1 MHVEKTK
8 YVKRVEDDEIYSE
21 IRSLVNSYFQKY
33 KLRKTGSP
41 FLYLRGVILFIV
53 ALISYLILLNS
64 SQYIIVQASYLSFG
78 LCLLILGMT
87 LGHDAAHH
95 CLTGKLRWDNKIFQ
109 TIFILQGL
117 NPSWWKMKHN
127 SSHHPYPN
135 ISDLDS
141 DLEIT
146 SFLRLSPFQK
156 SRNIHKLQYLYA
168 PFLYIFSSLIWIV
181 VYDFKLLFKTKHGN
195 LILRKNDSG
204 IYTFLIIKIVYFL
217 LYLVI
222 PIYFSSL
229 PAFKIVMAFLTMHGI
244 LSLFVTFTFFIS
256 HHVTYT
262 HYTYCDHQQ
271 NINTSWLEQ
280 QITSTVDFHPQS
292 KFFNCVFGGFNT
304 HVAHHLFPS
313 VSHVHYPVLTQI
325 IKSVL
330 REKNIK
336 YQAITFVG
344 GICAHLKH
352 LKNLGQAA

>member
-1 MHVEKTK
+1 MHVEKAK
-8 YVKRVEDDEIYSE
+8 YTKRVENDETYSE
-21 IRSLVNSYFQKY
+21 IRFLANSYFQKY
-33 KLRKTGSP
+33 NLRKTGSTS
-41 FLYLRGVILFIV
+41 LYVRGIILFI
-53 ALISYLILLNS
+53 LSLTSYWILLNS
-64 SQYIIVQASYLSFG
+64 SQFVIAQAGYLSFG

-117 NPSWWKMKHN
+117 NPSWWKRKHN
-127 SSHHPYPN
+127 NSHHPYPN
-135 ISDLDS
+135 VSDLDS

-146 SFLRLSPFQK
+146 SLLRLSPFQK
-156 SRNIHKLQYLYA
+156 SRGIHKFQHLYA

-181 VYDFKLLFKTKHGN
+181 IYDFKLLFKTKHGN
-195 LILRKNDSG
+195 LILRKNDSNV
-204 IYTFLIIKIVYFL
+204 YTFAIIKIVYFAI
-217 LYLVI
+217 YLAI
-222 PIYFSSL
+222 PMHFSSL
-229 PAFKIVMAFLTMHGI
+229 PAFEIATGFLIMHGI

-262 HYTYCDHQQ
+262 HYTHCGHQQ

-280 QITSTVDFHPQS
+280 QIASTVDFHPQS
-292 KFFNCVFGGFNT
+292 KLFNCIFGGFNT

-330 REKNIK
+330 QEKETK
-336 YQAITFVG
+336 YHAITFAG

-352 LKNLGQAA
+352 LKNLGRAA